1 MGEGN
6 EGGGER
12 RIKTQLLQEMQGVK
26 SKKDKLIT
34 LLGATNRPWDIDSAV
49 LRQFEKKIYIGL
61 PTEEGRKQ
69 IFELS
74 TKDVDKDDSVNFE
87 ELATMTEGYTG
98 SDIASVAREVVM
110 LPIRELDVSGSLDE
124 RLYRDSNS
132 SH

>member
-1 MGEGN
+1 M
-6 EGGGER
+6 
-12 RIKTQLLQEMQGVK
+12 K

-34 LLGATNRPWDIDSAV
+34 LLGATNRPWDIDRRG
-49 LRQFEKKIYIGL
+49 LRRFEKKIYIGL

-87 ELATMTEGYTG
+87 ELATITKGYTG

-110 LPIRELDVSGSLDE
+110 LPVRELDVSGSLE
-124 RLYRDSNS
+124 
-132 SH
+132 